1 MQKLIFQM
9 LISLDGYYEGLNHEI
24 DWHVVEDEFNDYA
37 HNLIQSAGIILF
49 GRVTYQMMASFWPS
63 AVALRTDPVTAKL
76 MNETPKIVFSKTL
89 KNVDWKNT
97 TLINTD
103 PVKEIS
109 RLKKLPGK
117 DLVML
122 ASSDLAVS
130 LLKEGVIDEFQVNIN
145 PIILSSGKTLFKGL
159 DQRVPLKLIKTQVF
173 KSGVIVLTY
182 QPD

>member
-1 MQKLIFQM
+1 M

-24 DWHVVEDEFNDYA
+24 DWHIVENEFNEYA
-37 HNLIQSAGIILF
+37 HNLIHSADILLF

-76 MNETPKIVFSKTL
+76 MNDAPKVVFSKTL
-89 KNVDWKNT
+89 KSVDWKNT
-97 TLINTD
+97 TLVNTD
-103 PVKEIS
+103 PVKEIN

-117 DLVML
+117 DLVLL

-130 LLKEGVIDEFQVNIN
+130 LLKEGVIDEFQVILT
-145 PIILSSGKTLFKGL
+145 PIILGSGKSLFTGL
-159 DQRVPLKLIKTQVF
+159 DQREPLKLIKTQIF